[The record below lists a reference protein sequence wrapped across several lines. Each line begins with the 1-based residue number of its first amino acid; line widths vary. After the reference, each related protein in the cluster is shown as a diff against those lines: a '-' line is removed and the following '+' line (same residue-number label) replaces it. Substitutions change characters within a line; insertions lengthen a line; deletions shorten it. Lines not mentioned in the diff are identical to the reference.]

1 MYSILLIIVVIIL
14 QINLDIAEHSRE
26 PCYSD
31 WVKWTPR
38 MSELI
43 YFNLGIFFIL
53 KGDGYI
59 GMKTNKKG
67 RTIKSSYPSKFNY

>member
-31 WVKWTPR
+31 WVK
-38 MSELI
+38 
-43 YFNLGIFFIL
+43 
-53 KGDGYI
+53 
-59 GMKTNKKG
+59 
-67 RTIKSSYPSKFNY
+67 